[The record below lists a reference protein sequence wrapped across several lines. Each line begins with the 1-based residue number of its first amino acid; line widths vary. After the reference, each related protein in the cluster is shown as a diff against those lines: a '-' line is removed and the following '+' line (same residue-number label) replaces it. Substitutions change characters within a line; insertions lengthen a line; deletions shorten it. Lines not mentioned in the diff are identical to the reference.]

1 MSGKEVVLKEVYDQL
16 VDNDEGTLL
25 REARMLHTLRHPRII
40 TFFGIT
46 WRTEG
51 PSPKGWQRGERTRSS
66 SRLSRSSLGDS
77 SRSSSMSSTVSV
89 SGGLMRAASALSDD
103 SSRDSINAASVADAG
118 ASSCAPPGHSRT
130 PSLSEQFDALQIGA
144 GHAKLLLVT
153 EFCAQGALA
162 DAVRGGRYDRENDFV
177 KHMVQ
182 LAETLDWL
190 HMKRP
195 PVIHRDV
202 KPANIL
208 LDDEGGIKLCD
219 MGLARAQPLAA
230 VGGSCGLGGLNPTAA
245 ASGAG
250 DRFAD
255 AGVTM
260 TGGLG
265 SAPYVPPEVMAAG
278 VGDGIE
284 LRYDGRAWDVYSLAM
299 TLVFCWTG
307 DLYPGLSAYQI
318 IVGVAGGLRPEL
330 DPMVYPPRLLE
341 LISSAWSTAPAMR
354 PSAGEMAVALRDPAL
369 LAWE

>member
-1 MSGKEVVLKEVYDQL
+1 V
-16 VDNDEGTLL
+16 
-25 REARMLHTLRHPRII
+25 
-40 TFFGIT
+40 
-46 WRTEG
+46 
-51 PSPKGWQRGERTRSS
+51 
-66 SRLSRSSLGDS
+66 
-77 SRSSSMSSTVSV
+77 
-89 SGGLMRAASALSDD
+89 
-103 SSRDSINAASVADAG
+103 
-118 ASSCAPPGHSRT
+118 
-130 PSLSEQFDALQIGA
+130 GA

-153 EFCAQGALA
+153 EYCARGALA

-219 MGLARAQPLAA
+219 MGLARAQPLAS
-230 VGGSCGLGGLNPTAA
+230 VGRGGFELDPIAA
-245 ASGAG
+245 ASAAGAPA
-250 DRFAD
+250 FAD

-278 VGDGIE
+278 FGDGIE
-284 LRYDGRAWDVYSLAM
+284 VRYDGRAWDVYSLSM

-330 DPMVYPPRLLE
+330 DPAVYPPRLLD
-341 LISSAWSTAPAMR
+341 LIARAWREDPAMR
-354 PSAGEMAVALRDPAL
+354 PSAGEMVDALQNPAL
-369 LAWE
+369 LLWE